1 MRGNRH
7 GQVQGI
13 GDLGEFTAADHCI
26 AYKMLNRIPD
36 DQQLTELQTKE
47 AVLGQY
53 AELAVKERMQKEVA
67 NREDAQHRRKTV
79 FKRLVTDRGFAPNK
93 EVLEEVAREMLGLEE
108 TKRFRRLMDLGRAQR
123 VREQLAFPLAFPV
136 PKKLRPTE
144 EHEGAEHISAEEGD
158 DQVSRNSGSLYSQ
171 RPRSGIS
178 QDISPRD
185 ELRHVVLGERVL
197 EARMP
202 EGNLLHD
209 NYLIL
214 SHVTKQPMVKVQKIG
229 NGILFADE
237 GVELASFHVVSKN
250 RWRCTTFGAAQDF
263 EVTEQ
268 AEDTG
273 HKTYTLRQFG
283 QVDFAGE
290 FFSFSVLQ

>member
-1 MRGNRH
+1 
-7 GQVQGI
+7 
-13 GDLGEFTAADHCI
+13 
-26 AYKMLNRIPD
+26 
-36 DQQLTELQTKE
+36 
-47 AVLGQY
+47 
-53 AELAVKERMQKEVA
+53 
-67 NREDAQHRRKTV
+67 
-79 FKRLVTDRGFAPNK
+79 
-93 EVLEEVAREMLGLEE
+93 
-108 TKRFRRLMDLGRAQR
+108 
-123 VREQLAFPLAFPV
+123 
-136 PKKLRPTE
+136 
-144 EHEGAEHISAEEGD
+144 
-158 DQVSRNSGSLYSQ
+158 
-171 RPRSGIS
+171 
-178 QDISPRD
+178 
-185 ELRHVVLGERVL
+185 
-197 EARMP
+197 MP
-202 EGNLLHD
+202 EGNLLRD